1 MKKTIVL
8 IVIFILCFCFSCQP
22 KVDNEDL
29 KKEILAI
36 HHNLIKAHLEKN
48 PEFFI
53 QNLSDD
59 FITIKNGDV
68 FHPTKDEIH
77 ANMADY
83 IKNTTFTEYKDLHEP
98 IIGFSDD
105 GTVAWSI
112 VQVLVQGERKLTDG
126 TFRKINFTCAWLT
139 LYKHSGKNW
148 IVKAEVST
156 FK

>member
-1 MKKTIVL
+1 MKKAIVL
-8 IVIFILCFCFSCQP
+8 IVISILCFCYSCQP

-36 HHNLIKAHLEKN
+36 HHNLIKAHLDKD

-59 FITIKNGDV
+59 FVSVKNGDI
-68 FHPTKDEIH
+68 FHPTNDEIQ

-83 IKNTTFTEYKDLHEP
+83 IKNTTFTEYKDLQEP

-105 GTVAWSI
+105 GTVAWCI

-126 TFRKINFTCAWLT
+126 TFRKIDFTCAWLT
-139 LYKHSGKNW
+139 LYRKIGNDW
-148 IVKAEVST
+148 IVECEVST